1 MHWLGRVLG
10 RPLAEH
16 ILKFDIMMN
25 NEASMAVLKSRQHL
39 VTSKKRFRCTK
50 GKGELVRELVR
61 DSPDFV
67 LEKLSLQTQ
76 ISIT

>member
-16 ILKFDIMMN
+16 ILQFDVMMN

-39 VTSKKRFRCTK
+39 VTSKR
-50 GKGELVRELVR
+50 G
-61 DSPDFV
+61 V
-67 LEKLSLQTQ
+67 LKKPNEQK
-76 ISIT
+76 